1 MILLSQELKIK
12 EINKNAKKILNISDE
27 DISEFDGKEILKQ
40 LSFENIEK
48 GKERK
53 YIDIFVKTII
63 SFPYEMYSE
72 YVKIALKYY
81 MCKYAIHTLTKQ
93 ENLNSIFNRNTKE
106 NILLIY

>member
-1 MILLSQELKIK
+1 MDRNKIVSIATSILISGHISLQDIILLLDSYC
-12 EINKNAKKILNISDE
+12 
-27 DISEFDGKEILKQ
+27 
-40 LSFENIEK
+40 IEK

-53 YIDIFVKTII
+53 YVDMFIKTMT
-63 SFPYEMYSE
+63 SLPYEMYSN

-93 ENLNSIFNRNTKE
+93 NILNSIFNRNTEE